1 MRFDKPRTLR
11 QSMSW
16 VHTWAGLLLGWLLF
30 AVFVTGTLSFFR
42 NEITLWMQPELHRA
56 HDDGHAAANA
66 LRTLERVGSGA
77 QQWTISLPS
86 PRSNVVNLS
95 WREAQPAQAQG
106 AQGRGADARSENAQ
120 GSGARAD
127 GRPPAMRAAAETGP
141 GAARAQ
147 GERSGPRAA
156 DGSRRTGRGADG
168 AADEDG
174 GGEAPAAPAARPA
187 ANTQTPAPQAAAAQA
202 GGGGGRQQ
210 PGLHRAI
217 MDPATGELIE
227 ARQTAGGNFLY
238 RFHFELYG
246 MDRVWGRW
254 IVGIA
259 TMAMFVALIT
269 GVIVHRQIFRD
280 FFTFRPAKGKRSW
293 LDAHNASGVLSL
305 PFHLVITF
313 SGLVLLGSML
323 MPSAVS
329 SAYPEDSAAYGRELR
344 GMGNAAPAPRA
355 TGQAA
360 PLTAIAPLLAEGQR
374 RWPEAGVGSISIT
387 HPGDAGAIIE
397 LRQARGDG
405 LANRGAT
412 ERLLFNGVSGELLD
426 APPVTEPSAVRAI
439 QNVLSAVHLGRF
451 ASPLPRWLLFLSG
464 VLGSLMVASGL
475 VLWVVS
481 RAKDAPSAET
491 SVASSVAAIPRG
503 HRLVQVLNIAAVA
516 GLMIAIAAY
525 FWANRLVPVEQ
536 AERNLWE
543 IRTFFSV
550 WGLTLIHALLRRHKR
565 AWIEQLVAAGA
576 LFAALPLL
584 NALSGGMHLGY
595 SLANGQWQVAG
606 FDLTAL
612 ACGLLLFF
620 AARGVIRHVPRARPN
635 KARPAKT
642 PAPAAT
648 TTDAA
653 TPGALPSTPAAAPAL
668 RTAEHAG

>member
-1 MRFDKPRTLR
+1 MRFDKPRTFR
-11 QSMSW
+11 QSISW

-77 QQWTISLPS
+77 QQWTISLPG

-95 WREAQPAQAQG
+95 WREAQPEQAQG
-106 AQGRGADARSENAQ
+106 SQ
-120 GSGARAD
+120 
-127 GRPPAMRAAAETGP
+127 
-141 GAARAQ
+141 
-147 GERSGPRAA
+147 
-156 DGSRRTGRGADG
+156 SR
-168 AADEDG
+168 
-174 GGEAPAAPAARPA
+174 
-187 ANTQTPAPQAAAAQA
+187 
-202 GGGGGRQQ
+202 GGGRQQ
-210 PGLHRAI
+210 PGLHRAV

-246 MDRVWGRW
+246 MDRAWGRW

-259 TMAMFVALIT
+259 TMFMFVALIT
-269 GVIVHRQIFRD
+269 GVIVHRLIFRD

-313 SGLVLLGSML
+313 SGLMLLGSML
-323 MPSAVS
+323 MPTAVS

-344 GMGNAAPAPRA
+344 GLGNAAPAPRA
-355 TGQAA
+355 TGEAA
-360 PLTAIAPLLAEGQR
+360 PLTAIAPLLAEGER
-374 RWPEAGVGSISIT
+374 RWPDAGVGSIVVT

-397 LRQARGDG
+397 LRQARGDS
-405 LANRGAT
+405 LANRAAT
-412 ERLLFNGVSGELLD
+412 ERLLFNGVSGKLLD
-426 APPVTEPSAVRAI
+426 APPAAEPSTVRAI

-481 RAKDAPSAET
+481 RAKDAPSAEP
-491 SVASSVAAIPRG
+491 SLAPIPRG

-543 IRTFFSV
+543 IRTFFSA

-584 NALSGGMHLGY
+584 NTFSGGAHLGH
-595 SLANGQWQVAG
+595 SLASGQWQVAG

-620 AARGVIRHVPRARPN
+620 AARGVIRHVPRVRPG
-635 KARPAKT
+635 KAAPAARPAT
-642 PAPAAT
+642 RSPRPAEATAAQ
-648 TTDAA
+648 A
-653 TPGALPSTPAAAPAL
+653 PLPLPL
-668 RTAEHAG
+668 RC

>member
-1 MRFDKPRTLR
+1 MRFDKPRTFR

-56 HDDGHAAANA
+56 HDDGRATDNA

-95 WREAQPAQAQG
+95 WREAQPEQ
-106 AQGRGADARSENAQ
+106 AQGRGTDARSGNAR
-120 GSGARAD
+120 GGDARAD
-127 GRPPAMRAAAETGP
+127 RQPQSMRAAAETGSR
-141 GAARAQ
+141 ATRAQ

-156 DGSRRTGRGADG
+156 DGSRRAGRGADG
-168 AADEDG
+168 ADEDG
-174 GGEAPAAPAARPA
+174 EGETPAAPAARPA
-187 ANTQTPAPQAAAAQA
+187 AATQAPAPQAAAAQA

-344 GMGNAAPAPRA
+344 GTGNAAPAPRA

-360 PLTAIAPLLAEGQR
+360 PLMAIAPLLAEGQR

-397 LRQARGDG
+397 LRQARGDS

-491 SVASSVAAIPRG
+491 SVASSVASIPRG

-550 WGLTLIHALLRRHKR
+550 WGLTLIHALFRRHKQ
-565 AWIEQLVAAGA
+565 AWIEQLVAAGT

-620 AARGVIRHVPRARPN
+620 TARGVIRHVPRARPN